1 MNFYIAVLFAFS
13 IFLPALVAIY
23 RFENIN
29 RVYYPFLVLLW
40 IASMNEL
47 LSFLLLM
54 NRLPNF
60 INNNVYGLIES
71 MLIVLLFNNLGV
83 LHNHR
88 KLFYSLSAALLAVWL
103 IENVVFSQLEGISVY
118 FRLTSSLAIVLMSI
132 SMLNISLVDSKM
144 NVLKNPDFLI
154 CTCYIV
160 YFTFRIIIE
169 MFWLY
174 GLNTSDRFQL
184 LVYDLLN
191 YVNLICN
198 LIFMFAVLWMPR
210 KQVFTMR

>member
-1 MNFYIAVLFAFS
+1 MNFYTAVLFAFS
-13 IFLPALVAIY
+13 IFLPALVAMY

-29 RVYYPFLVLLW
+29 RIYYPFLVLLW
-40 IASMNEL
+40 IAAMNEL

-71 MLIVLLFNNLGV
+71 MLIVLLFKNLGV
-83 LHNHR
+83 LHNR
-88 KLFYSLSAALLAVWL
+88 KKLFYTLIAALLAVWL
-103 IENVVFSQLEGISVY
+103 IENVVFSHLEGIGVY
-118 FRLTSSLAIVLMSI
+118 FRLTSSLAIVLLSI
-132 SMLNISLVDSKM
+132 SMLNISLVDTKM
-144 NVLKNPDFLI
+144 NVFKNPDFLI

-174 GLNTSDRFQL
+174 GLNSSDRFQL
-184 LVYDLLN
+184 LVYELLN

-210 KQVFTMR
+210 KQVFIMR